1 MKIII
6 VENELYL
13 AQSIQNNLSEKL
25 NAKCEIFA
33 SYDEALD
40 TDGDIYIINTNLKG
54 KIDKFIDA
62 KKEKI
67 IILLAPYVTY
77 STVTQPIEMGADDYL
92 QKPFSIEELIRKITH
107 LKEYYTLKTQTD
119 KLQEFIEH
127 ILKDVDISDDFNE
140 KNLKFPLFVKTNYI
154 KAVDKIIFDYAKKT
168 NSNIQFIDL
177 QNIDEKKLNT
187 NTIYYA
193 PEFYDNPAVIN
204 SLSKYNTVII
214 VPKNFQNN
222 YPNYHLI
229 EIEISKKNFLNDEI
243 LTIEDYIKFIILNHQ
258 HKLPDTELSK
268 KLGISRKSLWEKRKK
283 YGIFKQ
289 K

>member
-25 NAKCEIFA
+25 NAKCEIYA
-33 SYDEALD
+33 SYDEAIQ
-40 TDGDIYIINTNLKG
+40 TEGDVYIVNTNLKG
-54 KIDKFIDA
+54 NIEKLIES
-62 KKEKI
+62 KKENI

-77 STVTQPIEMGADDYL
+77 SSVTQPIQMGADDYL
-92 QKPFSIEELIRKITH
+92 QKPFSIEELIRKIVH
-107 LKEYYTLKTQTD
+107 LKEYYLLKNRTSKMEQ
-119 KLQEFIEH
+119 FIDH
-127 ILKDVDISDDFNE
+127 ILEDIEISE
-140 KNLKFPLFVKTNYI
+140 EYELKFPLFIKTNYH
-154 KAVDKIIFDYAKKT
+154 KAIDKIVFEYAKK
-168 NSNIQFIDL
+168 NMCDIKLLDIENINPKEL
-177 QNIDEKKLNT
+177 KHGNI
-187 NTIYYA
+187 IYYCKQFCNE
-193 PEFYDNPAVIN
+193 PETIN
-204 SLSKYNTVII
+204 LLSKYNTII
-214 VPKNFQNN
+214 LVPKEFENI
-222 YPNYHLI
+222 YPHYNLL

-243 LTIEDYIKFIILNHQ
+243 LSIEDYIKFIILNHQ